1 MADQSKNRMNLAA
14 IKKVDPYAKDIV
26 DSTAHVAFYTFN
38 SEENE
43 WEKTDVEGAFF
54 IYSRNAEPFNSIF
67 INNRL
72 NTTSFV
78 EPITGQ
84 LEIQSQAPFLLYR
97 NERSRIRGFW
107 FYNSSECDRIGDLV
121 CNLIHECVGKQKTS
135 GSTGNQ
141 SVNIFNML
149 SKAQQDFQSGQNN
162 SSSTGNSNNNNNQQQ
177 DLGSRNVMNFFAAA
191 KPTPSSELP
200 LFRRLLSNTLSVE
213 QLEKQQVKA
222 PLNETLQQLPELM
235 MKLTTHSAK
244 KPEQSKCDLEMSP
257 LAKFLNIQNIIK
269 PTTMNK
275 DSELLRDVCQPA
287 VMAVETPSAPKPALM
302 PPTMFE
308 KPIKVDKSPLQEPIG
323 VGVACSPL
331 KPLTQSQLV
340 KTICYL
346 IKNDSEFV
354 RKIHE
359 AYVKQFSEI
368 SNDFLD
374 D

>member
-14 IKKVDPYAKDIV
+14 IKRVDPYAKDIV

-38 SEENE
+38 SDENE

-121 CNLIHECVGKQKTS
+121 CSLIQDCVVKQKTS
-135 GSTGNQ
+135 GTAANQ

-149 SKAQQDFQSGQNN
+149 SKAQQDFQSGLNTGGGGGGGGGGGNN
-162 SSSTGNSNNNNNQQQ
+162 QQ

-222 PLNETLQQLPELM
+222 PLNETLQQLPKIEPELM
-235 MKLTTHSAK
+235 SKINLLK
-244 KPEQSKCDLEMSP
+244 KPEQPKCDLEMSP
-257 LAKFLNIQNIIK
+257 LAKFLNIQNIMK
-269 PTTMNK
+269 PSSASLNK
-275 DSELLRDVCQPA
+275 DSELPKNA
-287 VMAVETPSAPKPALM
+287 VVRHPVEQPSAPKPALM

-308 KPIKVDKSPLQEPIG
+308 KSIKVDKIAQDSSVTCNP
-323 VGVACSPL
+323 V

>member
-14 IKKVDPYAKDIV
+14 IKRVDPYAKDIV

-38 SEENE
+38 SDENE

-121 CNLIHECVGKQKTS
+121 CSLIQDCVVKQKTT
-135 GSTGNQ
+135 GSAANQ

-149 SKAQQDFQSGQNN
+149 SRAQQDFQSGLN
-162 SSSTGNSNNNNNQQQ
+162 SGGNNQAN
-177 DLGSRNVMNFFAAA
+177 LGSRNVMNFFAAA

-222 PLNETLQQLPELM
+222 PLSESLHQLPKMEPEAM
-235 MKLTTHSAK
+235 IKMNSIK
-244 KPEQSKCDLEMSP
+244 KPEQPKCDLEMSP
-257 LAKFLNIQNIIK
+257 LAKFLNIQNIMK
-269 PTTMNK
+269 PASLNK
-275 DSELLRDVCQPA
+275 DSELPRDIICPP
-287 VMAVETPSAPKPALM
+287 VEQPSAPKPALM

-308 KPIKVDKSPLQEPIG
+308 KSIKLDKTLQEPSLTCNP
-323 VGVACSPL
+323 V
-331 KPLTQSQLV
+331 KPLTQAQLV

>member
-14 IKKVDPYAKDIV
+14 IKRVDPYAKDIV

-38 SEENE
+38 SDENE

-121 CNLIHECVGKQKTS
+121 CNLIQECIVKQKTS
-135 GSTGNQ
+135 GSAANQ

-149 SKAQQDFQSGQNN
+149 SKAQQDFQSGLNSGGNN
-162 SSSTGNSNNNNNQQQ
+162 LQ

-200 LFRRLLSNTLSVE
+200 LFRRMLSNTLSVE

-222 PLNETLQQLPELM
+222 PLNETLQQLP
-235 MKLTTHSAK
+235 KLEPETLAKLHMAK
-244 KPEQSKCDLEMSP
+244 KPEQPQKCDLEMSP
-257 LAKFLNIQNIIK
+257 LAKFLSKQNISK
-269 PTTMNK
+269 PTIPNK
-275 DSELLRDVCQPA
+275 ESELLRDVCHL
-287 VMAVETPSAPKPALM
+287 VEQPSAPKPALM

-308 KPIKVDKSPLQEPIG
+308 KSSTKPLDKNPLPLPLALQHDPINVNCNP
-323 VGVACSPL
+323 V

-346 IKNDSEFV
+346 IKTDSEFV

-359 AYVKQFSEI
+359 AYVKQFSEM